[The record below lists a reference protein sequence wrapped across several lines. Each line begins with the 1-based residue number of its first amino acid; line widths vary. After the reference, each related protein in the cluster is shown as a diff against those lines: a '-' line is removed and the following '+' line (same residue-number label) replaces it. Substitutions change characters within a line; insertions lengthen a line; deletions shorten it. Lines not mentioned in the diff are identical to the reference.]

1 MYTFKLSDSRFVFSL
16 MNQMAGS
23 MYVVSTATANS
34 TEKKKMCGL
43 AKFKYLSLI
52 PQILTQCLQ
61 RGRHCGRHW
70 QISQD
75 VSQDICIYNF

>member
-34 TEKKKMCGL
+34 TTDHMGLGLRTSLPHLKPGIAVESAPNKKRNN
-43 AKFKYLSLI
+43 
-52 PQILTQCLQ
+52 T
-61 RGRHCGRHW
+61 
-70 QISQD
+70 
-75 VSQDICIYNF
+75 

>member
-34 TEKKKMCGL
+34 TEKKKNVW
-43 AKFKYLSLI
+43 LSK
-52 PQILTQCLQ
+52 
-61 RGRHCGRHW
+61 
-70 QISQD
+70 
-75 VSQDICIYNF
+75 V